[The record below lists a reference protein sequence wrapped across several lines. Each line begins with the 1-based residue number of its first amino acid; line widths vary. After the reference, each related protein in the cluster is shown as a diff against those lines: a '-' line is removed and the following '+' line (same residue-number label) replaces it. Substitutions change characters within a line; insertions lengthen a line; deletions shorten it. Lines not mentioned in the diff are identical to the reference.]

1 MVLLGSGEL
10 KAHDHLSLDGV
21 FSVAPL
27 ARAPGKS
34 RAIDF
39 EQNTRIVGYIA
50 QGGISRFI

>member
-10 KAHDHLSLDGV
+10 KAQDHLSLDGV
-21 FSVAPL
+21 FSVPPL
-27 ARAPGKS
+27 VRAPGKS